1 MHRIVESI
9 EDNEP
14 WFFYFFYSNDESE
27 ASRRLERFTA
37 VESQPSC
44 KVGGLYASV
53 CFCLSHRT
61 ARETYNRAIQMTGKK
76 RDVCFV
82 KKCFA
87 HTQLMGNPI

>member
-44 KVGGLYASV
+44 KVGGPDVSV
-53 CFCLSHRT
+53 CFYHIGRLVRH
-61 ARETYNRAIQMTGKK
+61 
-76 RDVCFV
+76 
-82 KKCFA
+82 
-87 HTQLMGNPI
+87 GNPNDRKKERRLFCEEMLRTHTTYG